1 MRECVRNLT
10 EARYAKSK
18 LFQCL
23 SKVVSGVST
32 PNLDKCMMP
41 IRDIPW
47 NFAKNVCQRR
57 CRRAPYEKGQVSRS
71 HNRSLTPYFFKKAD
85 LSATSSGE
93 STPAAILQ
101 RRSRSN
107 AVTTDGERAIST
119 QACSRVSCT
128 GQSVIEGE
136 GAIARYIVL
145 G

>member
-32 PNLDKCMMP
+32 PNLDKCMMR
-41 IRDIPW
+41 ILDIPW

-85 LSATSSGE
+85 LSATSSGV
-93 STPAAILQ
+93 STQ
-101 RRSRSN
+101 RCSRSN
-107 AVTTDGERAIST
+107 AATTDGERAIST
-119 QACSRVSCT
+119 QACSRVCCA
-128 GQSVIEGE
+128 GQSVTKGD
-136 GAIARYIVL
+136 GAFACYVVL
-145 G
+145 R